1 MDCVF
6 YDKDAPD
13 RHVSPNIAL
22 GKPATQSTTFIDF
35 NAANAVDGN
44 RGTDVG
50 VDKCTYTNH
59 GDRNPWWRVDLQAV
73 YTITSVRILNR
84 GKNKYGDVSDL
95 LHDVTVTVGLTE
107 YDVNTPCG
115 FFAGPGTV
123 SQLVVI
129 DCPTLPKGRFVK
141 ISKTTRYLILSIRT
155 GNLVAADKIRDAK
168 SALECKLIGNTV
180 TNTPQWRDEADDV
193 MEKILCAKID
203 QLKEMNDLLASSRPH
218 TIFAH
223 SVYDLY
229 WGTGLDSE
237 KTAHTAPDAW
247 PGQNKFG
254 KLLQRLADKRRTK
267 PRSVS
272 MSRAVKTRQQGI
284 DKYTC

>member
-1 MDCVF
+1 MS
-6 YDKDAPD
+6 KAAQPAKNPD
-13 RHVSPNIAL
+13 TN
-22 GKPATQSTTFIDF
+22 PAQAFAQNLLQIQKMLLPSK
-35 NAANAVDGN
+35 A
-44 RGTDVG
+44 
-50 VDKCTYTNH
+50 
-59 GDRNPWWRVDLQAV
+59 RNTCYRISIHAILKKNFKSAEQACQ
-73 YTITSVRILNR
+73 
-84 GKNKYGDVSDL
+84 
-95 LHDVTVTVGLTE
+95 LTK
-107 YDVNTPCG
+107 
-115 FFAGPGTV
+115 A
-123 SQLVVI
+123 
-129 DCPTLPKGRFVK
+129 
-141 ISKTTRYLILSIRT
+141 IRT

-168 SALECKLIGNTV
+168 SALECSNTV
-180 TNTPQWRDEADDV
+180 TNTPRWGDEADNV

-203 QLKEMNDLLASSRPH
+203 HLKEMNDLLASSRPH

-237 KTAHTAPDAW
+237 KPAHTAPDAW

>member
-1 MDCVF
+1 M
-6 YDKDAPD
+6 
-13 RHVSPNIAL
+13 
-22 GKPATQSTTFIDF
+22 TTTPIFGENF
-35 NAANAVDGN
+35 KSAE
-44 RGTDVG
+44 
-50 VDKCTYTNH
+50 
-59 GDRNPWWRVDLQAV
+59 QA
-73 YTITSVRILNR
+73 YQ
-84 GKNKYGDVSDL
+84 
-95 LHDVTVTVGLTE
+95 LTK
-107 YDVNTPCG
+107 
-115 FFAGPGTV
+115 A
-123 SQLVVI
+123 
-129 DCPTLPKGRFVK
+129 
-141 ISKTTRYLILSIRT
+141 IRT

-237 KTAHTAPDAW
+237 KTANTAPDAW

-254 KLLQRLADKRRTK
+254 KLLSRLADKRRTK